1 MCSNDITNSNL
12 SKYWACNNHA
22 NCGKISSS
30 LEYAQ
35 ALNVTQYTLAQT
47 GDIVLNN
54 ACNYLVKFPT
64 TAKTGDFINFRVNKN
79 DRADVYYTISKG
91 DLNATSIV
99 SSGTCTK
106 STKYQLNYT

>member
-12 SKYWACNNHA
+12 SRYWACHNHA
-22 NCGKISSS
+22 SCGKISSS
-30 LEYAQ
+30 LEYTQ
-35 ALNVTQYTLAQT
+35 ALNVTQYTLTQT

-54 ACNYLVKFPT
+54 ACNYLIKFPT
-64 TAKTGDFINFRVNKN
+64 TAKAGDFINFRVNKN

-91 DLNATSIV
+91 DLNATNIV

-106 STKYQLNYT
+106 STKYQFNFT